1 MLNHY
6 KIIKEALSVTVMLL
20 GNLVSFRVQYS
31 AESLPLKI
39 DIFFSS
45 MIDYFTIQF
54 DTIIIICCCNI
65 ILSLWFNS
73 RTWSGEKEFLK
84 NLYKLNEDFFEKLI
98 FAYFF
103 NFCCKNICKIL
114 EIPSQSED
122 ESTNPMY

>member
-6 KIIKEALSVTVMLL
+6 KIIKEALSVTVMPL

-65 ILSLWFNS
+65 ILSL
-73 RTWSGEKEFLK
+73 
-84 NLYKLNEDFFEKLI
+84 
-98 FAYFF
+98 
-103 NFCCKNICKIL
+103 
-114 EIPSQSED
+114 
-122 ESTNPMY
+122 